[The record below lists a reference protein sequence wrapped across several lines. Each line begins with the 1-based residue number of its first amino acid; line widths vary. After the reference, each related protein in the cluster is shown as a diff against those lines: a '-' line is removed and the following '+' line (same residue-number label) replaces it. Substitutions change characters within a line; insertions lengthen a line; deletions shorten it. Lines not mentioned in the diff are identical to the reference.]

1 MLNAPFMINFKMEDL
16 IFGEWISTQQ
26 NWIYSKENFQTNKE
40 FLEFYI
46 NVGFQMPIWMIWKQR
61 LSKQRDKLTK
71 IGNINYGL
79 SRI

>member
-16 IFGEWISTQQ
+16 IFGEWMSTQQ

-40 FLEFYI
+40 FLEFCI
-46 NVGFQMPIWMIWKQR
+46 NVGFQMPLWMIWKQR

-71 IGNINYGL
+71 IGNINYGP